1 MGRGALP
8 DSRTIGSVAG
18 ETLVAGRYRPVER
31 VGAGSMGEVWRAHD
45 ERLGRDVALKLLD
58 LSAAPDPTV
67 AERFRREAIA
77 TAQLNHPNVVSV
89 FDAGTDGNR
98 AYLVMTLLPGRTI
111 ADKVRTEGPMPL
123 DRALGLVIQVTSAL
137 REAHRHGLVHRDI
150 KPANVIVF
158 RDHATVV
165 DFGIAQLSGLD
176 ATLTAT
182 HAVIG
187 SAAYMSPEHATGL
200 RAGPASDLYGV
211 GCLLMTMLT
220 GQPPFTGESAV
231 AVASQQVSAQPPA
244 LSERIRTPRALDQLV
259 AALLSK
265 DPAARPDAESTLE
278 QLRVVQASPSTDLV
292 GPGPRLALPA
302 TAVLP
307 AVTAVLPMTPGSEPT
322 LAGPARTTPMPV
334 VPFAPTTVF
343 TPPVSL
349 TGSAIPAAQPWSQ
362 SAPSFPPP
370 TGAPAGPQSYPRPTG
385 PTLPPTP
392 RTPFPVQAAPR
403 RRRSLRPL
411 VWLLLI
417 VLLGAAAFLLGTQA
431 GAITALVQTPLP
443 ATSGSAAPSTA
454 PPTGPTTR
462 PTTTSAVPTVS
473 ASGTSLALQITVQGV
488 SQVLAGLPSGDA
500 KDRLVADWS
509 TAGAAVLRGDHANQV
524 LDSFAS
530 KVQKDVRSGGLTLT
544 QGIAVLG
551 ALEAVRAAL

>member
-1 MGRGALP
+1 M
-8 DSRTIGSVAG
+8 
-18 ETLVAGRYRPVER
+18 ER

-58 LSAAPDPTV
+58 LSAAPDPSV

-98 AYLVMTLLPGRTI
+98 AYLVMTLLPGKTI
-111 ADKVRTEGPMPL
+111 AELVRTGGPMPL
-123 DRALGLVIQVTSAL
+123 DRALGLVTQVTSAL

-220 GQPPFTGESAV
+220 GQPPFTGDSAV
-231 AVASQQVSAQPPA
+231 AVASQQVSAEPPM
-244 LSERIRTPRALDQLV
+244 LSERVRTPRALDRLV
-259 AALLSK
+259 SSLLSK
-265 DPAARPDAESTLE
+265 DPAERPDAESTLE
-278 QLRVVQASPSTDLV
+278 QLGDIQLHPTKDLV
-292 GPGPRLALPA
+292 GPGPRPVPVATVVLPA
-302 TAVLP
+302 STAVLP
-307 AVTAVLPMTPGSEPT
+307 TTTVLATTA
-322 LAGPARTTPMPV
+322 AGPTKTTLMPV
-334 VPFAPTTVF
+334 APVATAAAAASVF
-343 TPPVSL
+343 YRGAPV
-349 TGSAIPAAQPWSQ
+349 APVAQPW
-362 SAPSFPPP
+362 APAGPPFPPP
-370 TGAPAGPQSYPRPTG
+370 TGSPAGPQSFSARPTVRPPA
-385 PTLPPTP
+385 PTTP
-392 RTPFPVQAAPR
+392 RAPVQLTSP

-417 VLLGAAAFLLGTQA
+417 VLLGVAAFVLGTQA
-431 GAITALVQTPLP
+431 GAITALVQSPLP
-443 ATSGSAAPSTA
+443 TSSTRAAPTTAPKTTAKPATTAPRTTSAAPT
-454 PPTGPTTR
+454 P
-462 PTTTSAVPTVS
+462 
-473 ASGTSLALQITVQGV
+473 SGTALALQVTVQGV
-488 SQVLAGLPSGDA
+488 SQVLAGLPSGSS
-500 KDRLVADWS
+500 KDKLVAEWS
-509 TAGAAVLRGDHANQV
+509 TAGAAVLRGDHPNDQLDGFAAN
-524 LDSFAS
+524 
-530 KVQKDVRSGGLTLT
+530 VQHEVRKGGISIP
-544 QGIAVLG
+544 QGVAILG
-551 ALEAVRAAL
+551 AVEAVRAAL

>member
-1 MGRGALP
+1 M
-8 DSRTIGSVAG
+8 
-18 ETLVAGRYRPVER
+18 ER

-58 LSAAPDPTV
+58 LSAAPDPTL

-89 FDAGTDGNR
+89 FDAGTDGTR

-111 ADKVRTEGPMPL
+111 AELVRVGGPMPL

-150 KPANVIVF
+150 KPANVIVEGNQ
-158 RDHATVV
+158 ATVV

-200 RAGPASDLYGV
+200 RSGPASDLYGV

-231 AVASQQVSAQPPA
+231 AVASQQVSAEPPT
-244 LSERIRTPRALDQLV
+244 LSERIRTPLALDQLV
-259 AALLSK
+259 AQLLSK
-265 DPAARPDAESTLE
+265 DPAARPDAESTLQ
-278 QLRVVQASPSTDLV
+278 QLRDIQAHPTENLT
-292 GPGPRLALPA
+292 GPMSRALPAATVMLPAA

-307 AVTAVLPMTPGSEPT
+307 SATAVLPTT
-322 LAGPARTTPMPV
+322 VAGPAKTTLMPAAPV
-334 VPFAPTTVF
+334 VPVA
-343 TPPVSL
+343 
-349 TGSAIPAAQPWSQ
+349 AMAQPWS
-362 SAPSFPPP
+362 PTGPPFPPP
-370 TGAPAGPQSYPRPTG
+370 TGAPAGGLQAFSMWPPGTP
-385 PTLPPTP
+385 PPPTIP
-392 RTPFPVQAAPR
+392 RARVALQPPPR

-417 VLLGAAAFLLGTQA
+417 VLLGGAAFVLGTQA
-431 GAITALVQTPLP
+431 GAITALLQTPLP
-443 ATSGSAAPSTA
+443 TTSARATPTTAKTTAKPATTAPRTTSAAPT
-454 PPTGPTTR
+454 PT
-462 PTTTSAVPTVS
+462 
-473 ASGTSLALQITVQGV
+473 ASGTALALQLTVQGV
-488 SQVLAGLPSGDA
+488 SQVLAGLPSGKS

-509 TAGAAVLRGDHANQV
+509 TVGAAVLRGDHPNDQ
-524 LDSFAS
+524 LDGFAS
-530 KVQKDVRSGGLTLT
+530 KVQHEVRNGGVSIP
-544 QGIAVLG
+544 QGVAILG

>member
-1 MGRGALP
+1 M
-8 DSRTIGSVAG
+8 
-18 ETLVAGRYRPVER
+18 ER

-89 FDAGTDGNR
+89 FDAGTDGHR

-111 ADKVRTEGPMPL
+111 ADLVRTDGPMPL
-123 DRALGLVIQVTSAL
+123 DRALGLVTQVTSAL
-137 REAHRHGLVHRDI
+137 REAHRHGLVHRDV

-176 ATLTAT
+176 ASLTAT

-220 GQPPFTGESAV
+220 GQPPFTGENAV
-231 AVASQQVSAQPPA
+231 AVASQQVSAEPPA

-259 AALLSK
+259 ASLLSK
-265 DPAARPDAESTLE
+265 DPADRPDAEAALE
-278 QLRVVQASPSTDLV
+278 QLRDVQAHPTKDLIGPAPRPLPAATVMLPS
-292 GPGPRLALPA
+292 A

-307 AVTAVLPMTPGSEPT
+307 ST
-322 LAGPARTTPMPV
+322 AGPSKTTLMPVAPV
-334 VPFAPTTVF
+334 VP
-343 TPPVSL
+343 VS
-349 TGSAIPAAQPWSQ
+349 AVAQPWS
-362 SAPSFPPP
+362 PPGPPFPPP
-370 TGAPAGPQSYPRPTG
+370 TGAPVSGQQAFSTRPTG
-385 PTLPPTP
+385 PPPGTTTP
-392 RTPFPVQAAPR
+392 RAPVPVQPPR

-411 VWLLLI
+411 IWLVLILLLG
-417 VLLGAAAFLLGTQA
+417 GAAFFLGTQA

-443 ATSGSAAPSTA
+443 TSSRTA
-454 PPTGPTTR
+454 P
-462 PTTTSAVPTVS
+462 TSVPTATRTTAKPLTTATTAPTPT
-473 ASGTSLALQITVQGV
+473 ASGTTLALQVTVQGV
-488 SQVLAGLPSGDA
+488 SQVLAGLPSGSS

-509 TAGAAVLRGDHANQV
+509 TAGAAILRGDRPNDQ
-524 LDSFAS
+524 LDSFAAT
-530 KVQKDVRSGGLTLT
+530 VQHEVRSGKVSLP
-544 QGIAVLG
+544 QGVAILG
-551 ALEAVRAAL
+551 ALETVRAAL

>member
-1 MGRGALP
+1 M
-8 DSRTIGSVAG
+8 AG

-111 ADKVRTEGPMPL
+111 AELVRTDGPMPL
-123 DRALGLVIQVTSAL
+123 DRALGLVTQVTSAL

-176 ATLTAT
+176 ASLTAT

-220 GQPPFTGESAV
+220 GQPPFTGENAV
-231 AVASQQVSAQPPA
+231 AVASQQVSSEPPA
-244 LSERIRTPRALDQLV
+244 LSERIRTPRALDGLV
-259 AALLSK
+259 ASLLSK
-265 DPAARPDAESTLE
+265 DPAARPDAEAALE
-278 QLRVVQASPSTDLV
+278 QLRDVQAHPTKDLIGPVPRDLPAATVMLPS
-292 GPGPRLALPA
+292 A

-307 AVTAVLPMTPGSEPT
+307 SM
-322 LAGPARTTPMPV
+322 AGPSKTTLMPVAPV
-334 VPFAPTTVF
+334 VP
-343 TPPVSL
+343 VS
-349 TGSAIPAAQPWSQ
+349 AAAQPWS
-362 SAPSFPPP
+362 PPGPPFPPP
-370 TGAPAGPQSYPRPTG
+370 TGAPASGQQAFSTRPAGP
-385 PTLPPTP
+385 PPGLTTP
-392 RTPFPVQAAPR
+392 RAPVPVQPRPR
-403 RRRSLRPL
+403 RRSSLRPL
-411 VWLLLI
+411 IWLVLILLLG
-417 VLLGAAAFLLGTQA
+417 GAAFFLGTQA

-443 ATSGSAAPSTA
+443 TSSRAASAPTATRTTARPATTA
-454 PPTGPTTR
+454 PRTMTPT
-462 PTTTSAVPTVS
+462 PTVS
-473 ASGTSLALQITVQGV
+473 GTTLGLQVTVQGV
-488 SQVLAGLPSGDA
+488 SQVLAGLPSGSS

-509 TAGAAVLRGDHANQV
+509 TAGAAILRGDKPNDQ
-524 LDSFAS
+524 LDSFAAT
-530 KVQKDVRSGGLTLT
+530 VQHEVRSGKLSIP
-544 QGIAVLG
+544 QGVAILG